1 MTKVEIQSRACGFSV
16 IVIATEAGPK
26 KIRLTIETDCE
37 HVKEL
42 SSKLEFLTIKDI
54 YGPPF
59 GEDKVYPDKNL
70 FDYVYRTKDLAE
82 LKGSGY
88 AGKRNFE
95 DKKRTGSL
103 CCKYLQKPFYRR
115 FCPIR
120 KNSEPMDIFTHF

>member
-54 YGPPF
+54 YGQPY
-59 GEDKVYPDKNL
+59 GEDTVYQAAKGAIRHASCPVPCGIIKTAEVEFGL
-70 FDYVYRTKDLAE
+70 AVKKDV
-82 LKGSGY
+82 
-88 AGKRNFE
+88 
-95 DKKRTGSL
+95 
-103 CCKYLQKPFYRR
+103 
-115 FCPIR
+115 PIHYT
-120 KNSEPMDIFTHF
+120 D